1 MAKKKKYE
9 NIGYHLLKLS
19 LAFESYEDDGQDT
32 SMPLYEEIINDVND
46 YRTRYNELSP
56 EEREKLA
63 SKLVDK
69 YEKLLDIVGRNNF
82 IFYDDGDVNYIWKN
96 Y

>member
-1 MAKKKKYE
+1 MTKRKYE
-9 NIGYHLLKLS
+9 NIGYRLFRLS
-19 LAFESYEDDGQDT
+19 LAFEDYQDDDQDT
-32 SMPLYEEIINDVND
+32 SMPLYDEIIRDLTD
-46 YRTRYNELSP
+46 YRTRYNELSS

-69 YEKLLDIVGRNNF
+69 YEKLLDIVGRENF